1 MSSSTGASSSVA
13 VSSAAMTASS
23 ISSSSK
29 GNAASTPN
37 AHIKYSSKG
46 AFPTPSFVSPVPGAV
61 TSKEQMQRTLSGG
74 MKKKQKRK
82 LDSELLLAA
91 NENKNSS
98 TNGESSGLI
107 KKKHK
112 LSSSSSSSSIGM
124 ARLTPQQQL
133 QQIKLKMKMK
143 AAARAGD
150 APLSTAFPGAFSTPK
165 RVAHHEKKAK
175 KPLQDISNS
184 RSSIVSE
191 TSASAAASSSDNHS
205 KNSASASTSS
215 STLIPTRKLD
225 FNPTPDKDTS
235 ATKKQKNR
243 TEDAAASIGPVTA
256 ASDSSSSSSD
266 SSDSSSESGYSS
278 DEAEVSFDAIT
289 LGNTRIIREA
299 ESPFSSAS
307 TASTSSLRPVGLEYR
322 FSVSSTVSSIAVAPN
337 GQFLVVGFYN
347 GTIYLYP
354 LNKDSFRF
362 RGGVLLDHIT
372 ARGMYTQLMVRVA
385 LPEDGKFI
393 FAGVYRGSTEIRAFE
408 VDSIKFPSTTVSAI
422 TQATISKDSDDDDD
436 DDEDGD
442 FGAPHAQAVTHTYS
456 DAKLKGF
463 GAVKSIIRSK
473 TNGST
478 EYHLLC
484 GLGIKNVHLWRFFQ
498 KPATKEW
505 NWECVFDKQANG
517 ISLEFLS
524 FHPTIA
530 NQIISKSEH
539 QNIRIWTLEEEF
551 HGESSLTITKK
562 SHVDVKN
569 TVDTTAVFG
578 DYAYGGSE
586 ALAMIN
592 LCSASRME
600 LDLPLSTKEQQAQL
614 EAAAASKKSS
624 ARITASMR
632 QRNSRRRG
640 GPAGGE
646 ELSGGGGGGM
656 RHMRTVSQVA
666 GRETSPF
673 TVGMC
678 SDGSVFFHQPQET
691 LGMATPLEY
700 VEGYERFFTDPSLS
714 FQAQF
719 SDLTRVNTSGVLA
732 VLPLPATEK
741 EDWMI
746 VAANQDQLLVR
757 SLKAFL
763 CRNQEIIEHAKVKR
777 GLRNVM
783 RDLGGADS
791 SGSSSSSSSGGE
803 SESEQEFEAVTET
816 KKLPVKPVKQAE
828 EATISSSKTSVA
840 SSSLKAT
847 SVVKESKE
855 RSKSTSVSEKKR
867 APVDK
872 QSEVKKEK
880 KPSVAMVVSEKA
892 AAVKSSLSVK
902 EWKKVNTV
910 DTQEAVASKKAT
922 ESVAAAPSL
931 PLVVT
936 TPKRSATGSGAA
948 SSAPRMDVASP
959 VVSISSLSSGTSN
972 PNTPEQSKLSQ
983 REKQLLVLKD
993 LEWTPPPKAPS
1004 TSKDAA
1010 VNKDKPS
1017 SKPRGTKSLFG
1028 NNEEKGKAP
1037 TSSSKKSTVTAVATK
1052 QPTLIKKLENGV
1064 NADAKEAI
1072 DISSKTASSR
1082 KKKVLI
1088 GNNSNGSSADDQ
1100 VMEEQLKPND
1110 NNGPEDSDVE
1120 MEDREVE
1127 DEDDEDDLEALEE
1140 SEPEFVTTP
1149 LVSDGGSLLAASLFQ
1164 FEMATSAEIKAS
1176 SGTGVDDLTL
1186 NEQANL
1192 LLHFADHNE
1201 RLKRNFY
1208 VEKERIYQ
1216 AHNCPCSSSSSSSS
1230 NRSISSAASGGL
1242 RTNWKKSLS
1251 TDFLKRKQLKRRQKK
1266 QIALKLKQ
1274 LHGKYRSHIQELL
1287 AVHKLQADALTARQ
1301 RFNHFYQQLQSVPTP
1316 PSSSSKELEPSQEAQ
1331 PAEPAAPVMTATAD
1345 EPQPVSISFPY
1356 PTLLSSATSST

>member
-1 MSSSTGASSSVA
+1 MA
-13 VSSAAMTASS
+13 ASS
-23 ISSSSK
+23 ITNSGS
-29 GNAASTPN
+29 GNNATSTPN
-37 AHIKYSSKG
+37 AHTKHSSSKD
-46 AFPTPSFVSPVPGAV
+46 AFRTPSFVSPVPGAV
-61 TSKEQMQRTLSGG
+61 ASKDQLQRTLSGG
-74 MKKKQKRK
+74 MKKKKQKRK

-91 NENKNSS
+91 NENRSS
-98 TNGESSGLI
+98 YINKSGESSGLV

-112 LSSSSSSSSIGM
+112 LSPSPSSSIGVG
-124 ARLTPQQQL
+124 RLTPQQQL
-133 QQIKLKMKMK
+133 QQIKLKMKLK
-143 AAARAGD
+143 AAAREGD
-150 APLSTAFPGAFSTPK
+150 VPSSTAASPGAFSTPK

-184 RSSIVSE
+184 SRSSIVPE
-191 TSASAAASSSDNHS
+191 TPASASSADSQR
-205 KNSASASTSS
+205 KNSASTSTSS
-215 STLIPTRKLD
+215 STHIPTRKLD
-225 FNPTPDKDTS
+225 FNPTPDKDAS
-235 ATKKQKNR
+235 AAKKQKNR
-243 TEDAAASIGPVTA
+243 AEGAAASIGPVTA

-408 VDSIKFPSTTVSAI
+408 VDSIKFPSTTASSAI
-422 TQATISKDSDDDDD
+422 AQVTSSKDSDDDDD
-436 DDEDGD
+436 DGD

-473 TNGST
+473 TNST

-498 KPATKEW
+498 QPVTKEW
-505 NWECVFDKQANG
+505 SWECVFDKQANG

-530 NQIISKSEH
+530 SQIISKSEH

-551 HGESSLTITKK
+551 QDGSSLTITKK

-592 LCSASRME
+592 LRSASRME

-640 GPAGGE
+640 APAGGE
-646 ELSGGGGGGM
+646 ELGGGGGGGM

-678 SDGSVFFHQPQET
+678 SDGSVFFHQPQEDG

-732 VLPLPATEK
+732 VLPLPTTEK

-783 RDLGGADS
+783 RDLGGAES
-791 SGSSSSSSSGGE
+791 SGSSSSSSSSSEGE

-816 KKLPVKPVKQAE
+816 KKSPSKSVKQPVE
-828 EATISSSKTSVA
+828 EVVTTASSKTLASSSSSK
-840 SSSLKAT
+840 AT
-847 SVVKESKE
+847 PVVKEGKE
-855 RSKSTSVSEKKR
+855 RSKSTPVSEKKR

-872 QSEVKKEK
+872 QRGVKKEK
-880 KPSVAMVVSEKA
+880 KPIVAAGEKA
-892 AAVKSSLSVK
+892 AAAKSSLSIK
-902 EWKKVNTV
+902 DWKKANSIA
-910 DTQEAVASKKAT
+910 TQESSAVKANA
-922 ESVAAAPSL
+922 SVATAPPL

-936 TPKRSATGSGAA
+936 TPKRSATGAAGA
-948 SSAPRMDVASP
+948 SSTPRMDVASP

-1004 TSKDAA
+1004 SSKGSAA
-1010 VNKDKPS
+1010 AGNKDKPS
-1017 SKPRGTKSLFG
+1017 SKPRSTKSLFG
-1028 NNEEKGKAP
+1028 NNDEKVKAP
-1037 TSSSKKSTVTAVATK
+1037 TSTSKKSSTTPGVAKSTK
-1052 QPTLIKKLENGV
+1052 QPTPLAKKLENGV
-1064 NADAKEAI
+1064 NADTKESI
-1072 DISSKTASSR
+1072 DLSSKAACSN
-1082 KKKVLI
+1082 KKKALT
-1088 GNNSNGSSADDQ
+1088 GNNGDQ
-1100 VMEEQLKPND
+1100 VNEEQLKASQ
-1110 NNGPEDSDVE
+1110 NNNKSPEDSDVE
-1120 MEDREVE
+1120 MEDEEVE
-1127 DEDDEDDLEALEE
+1127 DEDDLDALEE
-1140 SEPEFVTTP
+1140 SEPEFITTP

-1164 FEMATSAEIKAS
+1164 FEMAASVSVVETKAS
-1176 SGTGVDDLTL
+1176 SGTVDDLTL

-1192 LLHFADHNE
+1192 LLHFADQNE

-1216 AHNCPCSSSSSSSS
+1216 AHDCPCSSSSSSRNSS
-1230 NRSISSAASGGL
+1230 VGPVGGS
-1242 RTNWKKSLS
+1242 RANWKKSLS

-1274 LHGKYRSHIQELL
+1274 LHGKYRSQIQELT
-1287 AVHKLQADALTARQ
+1287 AVHKLQADALTSRQ
-1301 RFNHFYQQLQSVPTP
+1301 RFNHFYQQLQAVSTSPA
-1316 PSSSSKELEPSQEAQ
+1316 SSSKELEASQVQ
-1331 PAEPAAPVMTATAD
+1331 PAEPAAPVTATAAD
-1345 EPQPVSISFPY
+1345 EPQRVPISFPY
-1356 PTLLSSATSST
+1356 PTLLSSANPSSA